1 MFTASIRLRQPGTN
15 LARETLSHRLAMLT
29 PMTTARQ
36 DPTTNRTTIE
46 PAAPGEQLR
55 LALPPSPT
63 TTATATAIRPAARQ
77 LPAQLRLDARTR
89 QVGRVGI
96 AEIRRIL
103 AESSPQQ
110 AQAA

>member
-1 MFTASIRLRQPGTN
+1 
-15 LARETLSHRLAMLT
+15 
-29 PMTTARQ
+29 MTTARQ
-36 DPTTNRTTIE
+36 NPTTNRTTIE

-63 TTATATAIRPAARQ
+63 TATATAIRPTARQ

>member
-1 MFTASIRLRQPGTN
+1 MFTASIRPRQPGTN
-15 LARETLSHRLAMLT
+15 LAPETLSHRLGMLT

-36 DPTTNRTTIE
+36 NPTTNRTTIE

-63 TTATATAIRPAARQ
+63 TASGTAIRPAARQ